1 MRVRLNAFLISIM
14 ITVLIFTSIAGI
26 GTAQSSIPKPS
37 VPEFTVK
44 LVSYPYDVPPTTTTT
59 VDPYTGKETVTTQ
72 PGYHVENKSIEL
84 IIKNQPVTPH
94 TDAEGHMI
102 NLYYNVRVKGHFEDP
117 WRELYSIDELMRE
130 ERGAHKQGP
139 VQSSFEYT
147 VISCSADYPDD
158 GEVDFQVQALAGYY
172 TEWWPALGGP
182 VKWYFTGQTSD
193 WSNTQTIR
201 MSDGTVSVSTS
212 PNPTESPTA
221 TPSQEPAVIKDQT
234 GAQSAVTQSGI
245 DWTEIS
251 LFAALGVIVALLA
264 VIALVH
270 RNRKRGSRS
279 DLLSAKYTNRR

>member
-172 TEWWPALGGP
+172 TEWWPALA
-182 VKWYFTGQTSD
+182 D
-193 WSNTQTIR
+193 RSN
-201 MSDGTVSVSTS
+201 GT
-212 PNPTESPTA
+212 
-221 TPSQEPAVIKDQT
+221 
-234 GAQSAVTQSGI
+234 
-245 DWTEIS
+245 
-251 LFAALGVIVALLA
+251 LLA
-264 VIALVH
+264 RPAIGVTHKQYACLMARFQFPLHQTLRNHQLQHPH
-270 RNRKRGSRS
+270 RNQ
-279 DLLSAKYTNRR
+279 L